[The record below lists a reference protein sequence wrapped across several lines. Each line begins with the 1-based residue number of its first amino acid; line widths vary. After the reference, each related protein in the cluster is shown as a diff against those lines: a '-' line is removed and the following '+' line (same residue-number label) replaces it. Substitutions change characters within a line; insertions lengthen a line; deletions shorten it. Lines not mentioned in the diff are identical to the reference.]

1 MAVLPKV
8 PEYITVHLGAP
19 SEDAP
24 NVTIPFTTY
33 IKNVA
38 SHEIYPTWP
47 ETAIR
52 ANILAQISYTLN
64 RIYTEHYPS
73 QGYDFDVTND
83 IRYDQAFV
91 ADGDIFQNI
100 GRIVDEIF
108 NDYIVRE
115 GYIEPLFAAFC
126 DGVKTKCDG
135 LWQWGTVELAEQ
147 GLLPYEILQ
156 YYYGDNIGL
165 VFDAPVGNTVPSY
178 PGRPL
183 RRGDAGEDV
192 RTIQKQLNR
201 ITLNFPAIPRIY
213 PVTGVFDRD
222 TENSVRAFQGA
233 FNLAVDGIVG
243 KATWYKIKRVWVA
256 VKQLSDI
263 TSEGLTLSEAQRI
276 FPTTL
281 RLGDSGVGVVAA
293 QYYLAFLGF
302 FLPDLP
308 PIGITGTFDE
318 TTRDAV
324 YAFQSY
330 AGLPIDG
337 IIGRDT
343 WNALQDTYA
352 RVLSNL
358 PDPYQRFAAQ
368 IYPGR
373 FLVVGDRGE
382 SVRQLQTALR
392 TIAQSDTSLPLVDVD
407 GIYGPQ
413 TQQAVLALQRQYGY
427 DETGSVGPRLWAQ
440 IINGGVIN

>member
-1 MAVLPKV
+1 MPVLPKV
-8 PEYITVHLGAP
+8 PEYITVHLGPPA
-19 SEDAP
+19 SDAA

-73 QGYDFDVTND
+73 RGYDFDVTGD

-91 ADGDIFQNI
+91 SGGDIFQNI
-100 GRIVDEIF
+100 GRIVDSIF
-108 NDYIVRE
+108 NDYIVRQ
-115 GYIEPLFAAFC
+115 GAIEPLFAAFC
-126 DGVKTKCDG
+126 DGVQTKCNG

-156 YYYGDNIGL
+156 YYYGKDINI
-165 VFDAPVGNTVPSY
+165 VFDAPVGNTTPSY

-183 RRGDAGEDV
+183 QRGDRSEDV
-192 RTIQKQLNR
+192 RTIQRQLNR
-201 ITLNFPAIPRIY
+201 IAVNYPAIPRIH
-213 PVTGVFDRD
+213 PVNSIFTQE
-222 TENSVRAFQGA
+222 TEESVREFQRV

-243 KATWYKIKRVWVA
+243 KATWYKIKQVWVA
-256 VKQLSDI
+256 VKRLSDI
-263 TSEGLTLSEAQRI
+263 TSEGLTISEAQRV

-281 RLGDSGVGVVAA
+281 RYGDSGVGVTAA

-302 FLPDLP
+302 FLTELP

-318 TTRDAV
+318 ATRDAV
-324 YAFQSY
+324 YSFQAY
-330 AGLPIDG
+330 AGLPVDG
-337 IIGRDT
+337 VIGRDT
-343 WNALQDTYA
+343 WNALQDTYG
-352 RVLSNL
+352 RVLGNL
-358 PDPYQRFAAQ
+358 PASYRQFASQ

-373 FLVVGDRGE
+373 FLVPGDTGE

-392 TIAQSDTSLPLVDVD
+392 TISQSDTAIPLVEVD
-407 GIYGPQ
+407 GVYGPQ
-413 TQQAVLALQRQYGY
+413 TQRAVLALQRQQGLE
-427 DETGSVGPRLWAQ
+427 ETGAVGPVLWAE
-440 IINGGVIN
+440 IINGGVVN